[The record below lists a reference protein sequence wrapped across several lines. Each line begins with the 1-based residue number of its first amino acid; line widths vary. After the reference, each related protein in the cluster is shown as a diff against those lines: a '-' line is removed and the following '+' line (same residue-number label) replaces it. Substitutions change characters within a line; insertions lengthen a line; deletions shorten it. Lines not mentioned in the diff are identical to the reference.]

1 MVFILR
7 DLPVE
12 LRRIVLWK
20 LHHACM
26 QMSPVELGV
35 VRLVSVRLAATFYK
49 RCIMTTMLNRY
60 KPFVFLGVEIEQCR
74 ANKRYYDLHSDFQ
87 TPCTLPKEHLDLRDF
102 WRLQAEKRTS
112 EGNNLDLMR
121 LELMH
126 MQVDCGFRSF
136 TDPVALERK
145 LLDHR
150 VRVHQHLKEQEKRL
164 LSLGSRKPERSEHM
178 DDASRD
184 LFPRQWAWI

>member
-7 DLPVE
+7 DLPIE
-12 LRRIVLWK
+12 LRRIILWK

-26 QMSPVELGV
+26 QMSPAELGV

-60 KPFVFLGVEIEQCR
+60 KPFVFLGVENEQCR
-74 ANKRYYDLHSDFQ
+74 ANKKYYDLHSDFQ
-87 TPCTLPKEHLDLRDF
+87 TPCTLPKEDLNLGDF
-102 WRLQAEKRTS
+102 WSVQAWKRLN
-112 EGNNLDLMR
+112 EGNSLDLMR

-136 TDPVALERK
+136 TNTEALARR

-150 VRVHQHLKEQEKRL
+150 VKVHKHLKEQEKRL

-178 DDASRD
+178 DNASND

>member
-1 MVFILR
+1 MVFKLR
-7 DLPVE
+7 DLPIE

-20 LHHACM
+20 LHHACL
-26 QMSPVELGV
+26 QMSPAELGV

-60 KPFVFLGVEIEQCR
+60 KPFVFLGVENERCR
-74 ANKRYYDLHSDFQ
+74 ANKKYYDLHSDFQ
-87 TPCTLPKEHLDLRDF
+87 NPCTLPKEHLDLKDF
-102 WRLQAEKRTS
+102 WAIQAEKRIRDS
-112 EGNNLDLMR
+112 LDLMR

-136 TDPVALERK
+136 TNAEDLERK

-150 VRVHQHLKEQEKRL
+150 VKVHKHLKEQEKRL
-164 LSLGSRKPERSEHM
+164 LSLGPRKPERSEHM
-178 DDASRD
+178 DDATTD
-184 LFPRQWAWI
+184 PFPRKWAWI